1 MGWKREQ
8 QLRRQRAAVR
18 VVTCFTLIGFL
29 VYYFNLL
36 GDNQEEYQFSVS
48 GKDINRC
55 PPSGI
60 DWVVRQVHDLRL
72 PEIID
77 YLEWTNRS
85 SCRLAHDFGGN
96 VWPKIGLD
104 GQKTIC
110 MDPEIKPEDD
120 QCLVYSFG
128 ISGEWSFDEA
138 MQAFGCQVHSFDP
151 SMDLG
156 DHQHSQNISFHNLG
170 LGDRDEQV
178 RKNA

>member
-1 MGWKREQ
+1 
-8 QLRRQRAAVR
+8 
-18 VVTCFTLIGFL
+18 
-29 VYYFNLL
+29 
-36 GDNQEEYQFSVS
+36 
-48 GKDINRC
+48 
-55 PPSGI
+55 
-60 DWVVRQVHDLRL
+60 
-72 PEIID
+72 
-77 YLEWTNRS
+77 
-85 SCRLAHDFGGN
+85 
-96 VWPKIGLD
+96 
-104 GQKTIC
+104 

-178 RKNA
+178 RKNASFFLKFDSQ